1 MWKRTDDGPE
11 TTGYTP
17 QQPQQPAAATPP
29 RSSGAE
35 PRRGSATIGPSIRI
49 KGDLSGEEDLVVEGK
64 VDGKIELRQNAVTVG
79 RSGRVRADIYGSTI
93 SVEGEVEGNLF
104 ADEQILVRASGKVLG
119 NLTAPR
125 VSLEDGA
132 KFKGSIDM
140 EPKQATTTPISAG
153 RPGPGQVQ
161 PGERPGAERPGGSSE
176 SGSSSTAGDSAS
188 GRSSSEP
195 ARAGAKGGS

>member
-11 TTGYTP
+11 TPGYTP
-17 QQPQQPAAATPP
+17 PQPQPAAATPQ
-29 RSSGAE
+29 RSSSSSSE
-35 PRRGSATIGPSIRI
+35 PRRGSATIGPSISI
-49 KGDLSGEEDLVVEGK
+49 KGDLTGEEDLVVEGK

-140 EPKQATTTPISAG
+140 EPKQAAATPISAG
-153 RPGPGQVQ
+153 RPGQSQ
-161 PGERPGAERPGGSSE
+161 PGDRQGAERPGGAGD
-176 SGSSSTAGDSAS
+176 SGSSPSPGDSPS

-195 ARAGAKGGS
+195 ARAGAKGGT